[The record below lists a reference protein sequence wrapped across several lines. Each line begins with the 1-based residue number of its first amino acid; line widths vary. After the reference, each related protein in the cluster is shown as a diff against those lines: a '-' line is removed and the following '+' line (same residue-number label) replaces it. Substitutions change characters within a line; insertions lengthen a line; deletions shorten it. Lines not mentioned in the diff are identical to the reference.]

1 VGLIQRSIESVGIA
15 TISISL
21 AKDITEKLRLPRALF
36 FGFPLGHPIGYPQQ
50 ASRHR
55 RVLRQLLRYLK
66 EIESPG
72 TIIDMDANADG
83 NGVIA

>member
-1 VGLIQRSIESVGIA
+1 MGLIQRSIESVGIA

-50 ASRHR
+50 ASSHR
-55 RVLRQLLRYLK
+55 RLLRQLLRYLK
-66 EIESPG
+66 EIDSPG
-72 TIIDMDANADG
+72 TIIEMDVNAMGDG
-83 NGVIA
+83 EKR

>member
-36 FGFPLGHPIGYPQQ
+36 FGFPLGHPMGYPQQ
-50 ASRHR
+50 ASSHR

-66 EIESPG
+66 EIDSPG
-72 TIIDMDANADG
+72 TIIAMNVSGKNDG
-83 NGVIA
+83 EKR